1 MKARHLLVTV
11 LVVALLVLAVRPAPA
26 EAVDPMVAIA
36 IAGAA
41 VAVVVLVVY
50 LVVANVEG
58 GRGADAG
65 PATDEPPMLVVYVT
79 PAQTPDAP

>member
-1 MKARHLLVTV
+1 MTIRHLLITG

-41 VAVVVLVVY
+41 VAVVVIVVY

-58 GRGADAG
+58 DRRADAG
-65 PATDEPPMLVVYVT
+65 PAGDEPPLLVVYVT
-79 PAQTPDAP
+79 PAQAADAP